1 MDKKDFDS
9 LPVQAKIVP
18 KILAKNGMYP
28 IGDATAT
35 KGRRMDNPIVIGV
48 ADGHVPSE
56 YLVSDSL
63 LHNTTHKFKT
73 QISLSDKGRHIDK
86 LVYEVSHPDG
96 TTNDVSL
103 YYDITEGFNNPPEE
117 LLNLLRNK

>member
-1 MDKKDFDS
+1 MDKKSFDS
-9 LPVQAKIVP
+9 LPVQAKIVL
-18 KILAKNGMYP
+18 KILVKNGMYP
-28 IGDATAT
+28 IGDATIT
-35 KGRRMDNPIVIGV
+35 KGRSMDNPIVIGV

-56 YLVSDSL
+56 YLVSDFL

-86 LVYEVSHPDG
+86 LVYEVTHPDG
-96 TTNDVSL
+96 TPREVSF

-117 LLNLLRNK
+117 LLNLLRKK